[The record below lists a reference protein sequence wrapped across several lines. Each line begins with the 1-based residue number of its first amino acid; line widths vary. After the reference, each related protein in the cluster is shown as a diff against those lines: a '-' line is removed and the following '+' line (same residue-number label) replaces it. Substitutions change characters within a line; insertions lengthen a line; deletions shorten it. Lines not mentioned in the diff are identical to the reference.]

1 MCVVSLRKTRL
12 CWCFFLCGAF
22 TLFWQCKR
30 HQALKYVETTAGG
43 SDCIKI
49 CVGFTPS
56 TGTPFS
62 LCTGHLQHH
71 MSMCVFVLT
80 HWHSSLQ
87 RTRIKKDSWRKR
99 KRKALFDL
107 HGDSVCAI
115 QFTSAWSWVFP
126 FYSARYFT
134 CKGFVSGGESCW
146 LFPSVPSLC
155 ANLTGSNLL
164 LSCFKLPLWL

>member
-22 TLFWQCKR
+22 TLFWQCKKTSSF
-30 HQALKYVETTAGG
+30 KYVETTAGG

-107 HGDSVCAI
+107 NGDSVCAI

-126 FYSARYFT
+126 FYSALQQGTLLARGLFQVERVVG
-134 CKGFVSGGESCW
+134 CSP
-146 LFPSVPSLC
+146 LFPVSV
-155 ANLTGSNLL
+155 LT
-164 LSCFKLPLWL
+164 

>member
-1 MCVVSLRKTRL
+1 MWYLLEKQGCVGVFS
-12 CWCFFLCGAF
+12 FVGHSHSSDNASGS
-22 TLFWQCKR
+22 KR
-30 HQALKYVETTAGG
+30 HQALNMWRIQPGG

-49 CVGFTPS
+49 GVGFTPS

-87 RTRIKKDSWRKR
+87 RTRIKKESWRKR

-107 HGDSVCAI
+107 HDDSVC
-115 QFTSAWSWVFP
+115 
-126 FYSARYFT
+126 
-134 CKGFVSGGESCW
+134 
-146 LFPSVPSLC
+146 VPSNLQVLGLECFHFTVHFSKVLYLQGVCFRKRELLVVSLC
-155 ANLTGSNLL
+155 SQSL
-164 LSCFKLPLWL
+164 C

>member
-1 MCVVSLRKTRL
+1 MSTCVWYLLEKQGCVGVFS
-12 CWCFFLCGAF
+12 FVG
-22 TLFWQCKR
+22 
-30 HQALKYVETTAGG
+30 HSHS
-43 SDCIKI
+43 SDNAKDIIKI

-126 FYSARYFT
+126 FYSALQQGTLLARGLFQVERVVG
-134 CKGFVSGGESCW
+134 CSP
-146 LFPSVPSLC
+146 LFPVSV
-155 ANLTGSNLL
+155 LT
-164 LSCFKLPLWL
+164 